1 MTNSKKHSLTA
12 KQADEMNRLFALG
25 KYAPEYENIC
35 CRCLKAIKK
44 NFVWIAIANKKGA
57 YGRHYINR

>member
-25 KYAPEYENIC
+25 KYAPDYDSKANRLMKDIRNVFRMYEHN
-35 CRCLKAIKK
+35 RKRLKLKGTKK
-44 NFVWIAIANKKGA
+44 
-57 YGRHYINR
+57 